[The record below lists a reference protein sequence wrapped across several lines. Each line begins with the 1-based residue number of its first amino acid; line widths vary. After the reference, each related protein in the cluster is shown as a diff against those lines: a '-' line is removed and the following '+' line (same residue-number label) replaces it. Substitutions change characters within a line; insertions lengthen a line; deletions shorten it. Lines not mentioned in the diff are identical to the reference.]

1 MFNNEERR
9 TATMRKTLSLLMT
22 LALPFC
28 ASLHAAQ
35 EVYYMMPQGMKLE
48 KSGALSID
56 SISFSATILDKNGK
70 KTSQSLPGLL
80 VFKDYP
86 QIVNDSFI
94 IKTKMPTPEKGT
106 VVIDENC
113 KADLKANTVVQTIK
127 FIPDGP
133 MEAEAAGI
141 AVLLPQDTMSGQR
154 IDIGEE
160 SFTLPED
167 YADQWC
173 VYQKEKAT
181 KVVVSLPSGQLL
193 IEGQFDFQVYDDR
206 RNGLDEY
213 LLMFR
218 APKGSGQIRDNL
230 DLSLNYTLKAMG
242 STPID
247 ISQAVNVGFADDVK
261 DDQKGGWTDQGQEN
275 DLYMMKTGMLRSAGI
290 DFNVINPDNNRG
302 RAAIVLNGGN
312 HGSHFPDSARVEMD
326 GEKFRFLYFL
336 HSMAWGVSDKSVIG
350 RITVEYKDGSTTEH
364 SVLGGDDIGDWWGPA
379 AKPRALLAWAE
390 KNRSATV
397 GLFMSKYKIED
408 KPIKKIDIES
418 TRKAIWMIAG
428 ITGSDCDVP
437 LETKA
442 TATIADGNDW
452 KPVTCPKSCLP
463 DSILDFSFLQ
473 DAPAGKYGRII
484 RDGNKLVFEE
494 SKDKQIRL
502 FGTVLKYS
510 AAFMDKDYC
519 DRLVKY
525 LAACGYNAVRIS
537 SVDDILC
544 DKVAANGS
552 TNLDKDKL
560 DQLDYFIS
568 ALKEKGIYV
577 SLDLYACRILREGEI
592 PETTTVVKQ
601 EVKYLFPLLDSAMK
615 NWEDYVKNLMNHE
628 NPYTKTVWK
637 NETALFS
644 LTLVADNNLYQ
655 PLLERNSEVQAIFQT
670 QFEQWLKTQNGGIKE
685 RDQAEQM
692 QIFFMN
698 KQKSAVEKM
707 TAFLKAEG
715 VKALI
720 SDGISAGTPLAL
732 SYKTKSELIEA
743 EAKWDAPVFMEK
755 PGLLPSRF
763 TGKSSVSRFAKNPGQ
778 VFAARLLDRPFIAE
792 YAFSYPSQFRNE
804 SGLLTGAYASLQNW
818 NGIYRYCHSM
828 NMSGEFHDMAL
839 TYYSTALDPINILSD
854 RIAALLFLRGDLKS
868 SQTVLPYILPD
879 EKSVH
884 VGTAYPET
892 IRISGLR
899 SMTGSLSA
907 EQKLPQGTRCIF
919 TDNGKITAKTAIP
932 YIDPGQGLPLPDGQ
946 FMQDLFKQKLANPE
960 TLNMQKGTA
969 VSDTGEISI
978 DRLQNLF
985 KISSPLTEAMIIA
998 PKLPIQNSGAMSVVN
1013 EGLTSALFCLSS
1025 LDGKPIKDSQKMIL
1039 FHITDAQNSKLKFS
1053 GKNMTILEKGGTL
1066 PVLARKGNAT
1076 VTISGLNMDK
1086 IFKVWATD
1094 MTGKRLFEMKSE
1106 VFEGGVLNFYP
1117 AVIKDKNIIMT
1128 YEIIAE

>member
-1 MFNNEERR
+1 
-9 TATMRKTLSLLMT
+9 MRKTLALLMT

-28 ASLHAAQ
+28 ATLHAAQ

-48 KSGALSID
+48 RNGALTVD
-56 SISFSATILDKNGK
+56 SISFSAAILDKSGK
-70 KTSQSLPGLL
+70 KTMQSLPGLT

-86 QIVNDSFI
+86 QITDNTFVF
-94 IKTKMPTPEKGT
+94 KAKMPTPEKGS
-106 VVIDENC
+106 VLLEESC
-113 KADLKANTVVQTIK
+113 KADLKANSLAQKLKILV
-127 FIPDGP
+127 DGP
-133 MEAEAAGI
+133 VEAEAVGI
-141 AVLLPQDTMSGQR
+141 AVTLPQDTMSGQR

-173 VYQKEKAT
+173 VYQKENAT
-181 KVVVSLPSGQLL
+181 KVVIPLPSGQLI
-193 IEGQFDFQVYDDR
+193 IEGQFDFQIYDER
-206 RNGLDEY
+206 RNGMDEY
-213 LLMFR
+213 LFMFR
-218 APKGSGQIRDNL
+218 APKGSGQIRDSLELN
-230 DLSLNYTLKAMG
+230 LNYTLKAMG

-247 ISQAVNVGFADDVK
+247 ISRAVNVGFADDVK

-275 DLYMMKTGMLRSAGI
+275 DLYMMKTGILRSAGI
-290 DFNVINPDNNRG
+290 DFNVINPDDNRG
-302 RAAIVLNGGN
+302 RSAIVLNGGS
-312 HGSHFPDSARVEMD
+312 HGSHFPDSARVEMN

-350 RITVEYKDGSTTEH
+350 RITVEYNDGSTTEN

-408 KPIKKIDIES
+408 KPIKQIDIES
-418 TRKAIWMIAG
+418 THKAIWMIAG

-442 TATIADGNDW
+442 TVTIADGNDW
-452 KPVTCPKSCLP
+452 KPVTCPKSCLK
-463 DSILDFSFLQ
+463 DSVLDFSFLL
-473 DAPAGKYGRII
+473 DAPAGKYGRILP
-484 RDGNKLVFEE
+484 DGNKLVFEQK
-494 SKDKQIRL
+494 KDKAVRL

-519 DRLVKY
+519 DRLVNY
-525 LAACGYNAVRIS
+525 LAACGYNAVKIS
-537 SVDDILC
+537 SIDDILC
-544 DKVAANGS
+544 DKLAANGS

-560 DQLDYFIS
+560 DQLDYLIN

-577 SLDLYACRILREGEI
+577 SIDLYACRILREGEI
-592 PETTTVVKQ
+592 PETTTVVKR

-615 NWEDYVKNLMNHE
+615 NWETYVTNLMNHE
-628 NPYTKTVWK
+628 NPYTKTLWK
-637 NETALFS
+637 NESAIWS
-644 LTLVADNNLYQ
+644 LTLVADNNLY
-655 PLLERNSEVQAIFQT
+655 PALLERNSEVQTIFQT
-670 QFEQWLKTQNGGIKE
+670 QFEEWLKSQSASMKE
-685 RDQAEQM
+685 RDKNEQM
-692 QIFFMN
+692 QLFFMA
-698 KQKSAVEKM
+698 KQKTAVEKM
-707 TAFLKAEG
+707 TAFLKADG

-720 SDGISAGTPLAL
+720 SDGISAATPLTL
-732 SYKTKSELIEA
+732 SYKTKSEFIEA
-743 EAKWDAPVFMEK
+743 DAKWDAPVFMEK

-804 SGLLTGAYASLQNW
+804 SGVLSGAYASLQDW

-839 TYYSTALDPINILSD
+839 TYYSTALDPVNILSD
-854 RIAALLFLRGDLKS
+854 RIAALLFLRGDIKS

-879 EKSVH
+879 EKTVH

-892 IRISGLR
+892 VRISGLR

-907 EQKLPQGTRCIF
+907 EHKLPAGTRCIF

-946 FMQDLFKQKLANPE
+946 FIQDLFKLKLANLE
-960 TLNMQKGTA
+960 SLNIQKGTA

-978 DRLQNLF
+978 DRLQNFF
-985 KISSPLTEAMIIA
+985 KISSPLSEAMIIA
-998 PKLPIQNSGAMSVVN
+998 PKQPIQNSGNMSVVN
-1013 EGLTSALFCLSS
+1013 EGQTTALFCLSS
-1025 LDGKPIKDSQKMIL
+1025 LDGKPIKDSQKMIF

-1053 GKNMTILEKGGTL
+1053 GKNMTILEKGGNL

-1076 VTISGLNMDK
+1076 VTISGLSMEK
-1086 IFKVWATD
+1086 AFKVWAVD
-1094 MTGKRLFEMKSE
+1094 MTGKHLFEMKSE

-1117 AVIKDKNIIMT
+1117 AVIKDKNIIMA